1 LANRLDNPAEVVK
14 ALSMARTADLL
25 PNPWEDLKR
34 TGPVLGPASGPDIDV
49 AGLADRLERAAA
61 GNGVDNEDLRRAAAI
76 LHSLAMHGRF

>member
-34 TGPVLGPASGPDIDV
+34 GPELGQASGPDIDV
-49 AGLADRLERAAA
+49 AGLADRLAHAAA

-76 LHSLAMHGRF
+76 LHSLAIHGKF